1 MYYKVILKDG
11 ELTYRYVVLADS
23 PAEARKYAR
32 EHHLENVKWA
42 DIRRVTVSPEL
53 IDDVI

>member
-32 EHHLENVKWA
+32 EHHLENVRWP

>member
-11 ELTYRYVVLADS
+11 DLTYRYVVLADS

-32 EHHLENVKWA
+32 EHHLDNNNWC
-42 DIRRVTVSPEL
+42 DIKRVTVSPEM